1 MHTTVTLIP
10 CLLSILVLALP
21 NDPIFV
27 LVSTA
32 ILNLLYAL
40 MAMLLRRLLW
50 TLLPLLMALL
60 CLVMAILTV
69 SLIKEIL
76 QRFLLCLAGYHGLN
90 GLLLSEEA

>member
-1 MHTTVTLIP
+1 MHTTVILRP
-10 CLLSILVLALP
+10 FHLSVPILVLP
-21 NDPIFV
+21 HDPIFV

-40 MAMLLRRLLW
+40 PAMLLRKLLW

-69 SLIKEIL
+69 SLIKGIL
-76 QRFLLCLAGYHGLN
+76 QRFLLCLAG
-90 GLLLSEEA
+90 